1 MVVGALNEE
10 EEGVRDA
17 KEVREGEGTREEVEG
32 SFESKR
38 GVTVPGPADLC
49 PGTDSERYSFKP
61 GNLASSLV

>member
-10 EEGVRDA
+10 EEGVRDG
-17 KEVREGEGTREEVEG
+17 KEVREEEGTREEVEG

-38 GVTVPGPADLC
+38 GVRVPGPADLC

-61 GNLASSLV
+61 GNLALSLV